1 MVCLVSNP
9 GVPGL
14 VGAQLRRLTHGEG
27 DVVVDELSVGDRV
40 EVRRRF
46 DAQWARGFEIV
57 EITDA
62 DTIRV
67 MRVSD
72 GEVLPAEFEA
82 NDIRKAHKRSN
93 DFWWM

>member
-1 MVCLVSNP
+1 M
-9 GVPGL
+9 
-14 VGAQLRRLTHGEG
+14 
-27 DVVVDELSVGDRV
+27 VVDELSVGDRV

-57 EITDA
+57 EITEA